1 MKEKIPSSIEDKI
14 LKQFQFDVNTPQF
27 MKEACE
33 NCDGGM
39 YAVCWNVFRELIA
52 MVAQRATEINDPLL
66 NILMLRLN
74 LYEMPNEERVKCIER
89 ITKEWRDDQ

>member
-1 MKEKIPSSIEDKI
+1 MNERIPSSIEEKI
-14 LKQFQFDVNTPQF
+14 LNQCQFDVNAPQF

-39 YAVCWNVFRELIA
+39 YAVCWNIFRELIA

-66 NILMLRLN
+66 NVLMIRLN
-74 LYEMPNEERVKCIER
+74 LYEMPNEERRKYID
-89 ITKEWRDDQ
+89 IIAKEWRDNK